1 MLPGAMQVSGPT
13 GPRRA
18 APRATRS
25 ARPPTMGHHRVVTRR
40 AELSSLA
47 SSLDELTRRVTA
59 LAEDARE
66 TKQEE
71 LAGELF
77 GVERALHGAL
87 RRLGRLADGRA

>member
-1 MLPGAMQVSGPT
+1 MLPGAMQVSAPT
-13 GPRRA
+13 GHRQA
-18 APRATRS
+18 APRATWS
-25 ARPPTMGHHRVVTRR
+25 ARRPTMGHHLVVTRR